1 MKNTLPDVPRI
12 SKPVKLRDGVTI
24 VDIDNYAPFLLNAIG
39 NAWQRKT
46 SAIYRREFDLGIGE
60 WRIMSMLNIEP
71 NISANRV
78 CDVIKMDKAAVSR
91 SLKLLLA
98 LGHVEFTAP
107 SAHSRNR
114 SWRLSAQGLEMHE
127 KILAHALA
135 AEGELVE
142 GLTPDEL
149 ETCLSVLRRMLARF

>member
-1 MKNTLPDVPRI
+1 MKNTLPHVPRI
-12 SKPVKLRDGVTI
+12 TAPVKERDGVTI

-71 NISANRV
+71 NITANRV

-98 LGHVEFTAP
+98 LGLVEFDAP
-107 SAHSRNR
+107 SAHSRKR
-114 SWRLSAQGLEMHE
+114 SWRLSPQGLEMHAQ
-127 KILAHALA
+127 ILSRALQ
-135 AEGELVE
+135 AEAELVE
-142 GLTPDEL
+142 GLTPEEL
-149 ETCLSVLRRMLARF
+149 ETCLRVLRKMLSRF

>member
-1 MKNTLPDVPRI
+1 MTDTLPHAPRI
-12 SKPVKLRDGVTI
+12 TEPTKRRDGVVI
-24 VDIDNYAPFLLNAIG
+24 VDIANYAPFLLNAIG

-71 NISANRV
+71 DISANRI

-98 LGHVEFTAP
+98 LGHVTYQAP
-107 SAHSRNR
+107 SPHSRNR
-114 SWRLSAQGLEMHE
+114 SWRLSEAGLDLHE
-127 KILAHALA
+127 RILERALK
-135 AEGELVE
+135 AESELVE
-142 GLTPDEL
+142 GLTPQEL
-149 ETCLSVLRRMLARF
+149 ESCLKVLRHMLDKF